1 MSLLLLLLGQS
12 LCAPQVAGSGNG
24 GGNGGVART
33 TAAPPR
39 TTASPPT
46 GSAPGTQQAG
56 PPNTDGDGPEFVGNC
71 LTQKIDFTD
80 PSRIFAMD
88 GLPSLTDIKE
98 LDTARYDFTIDY
110 ETDKVEL
117 SGAGGVTLRLQN
129 SADPKNINALAP
141 RMSTTRFIRYGK
153 FSAMLSAPAIKGIVT
168 TFVGMGPNLPDSSL
182 DLSKTDPRSGDEI
195 DWEIVGGDPI
205 NAQSN
210 IFYRGFKDYALRGGK
225 HPVRVTEKHLYTIDW
240 KRESIAFLID
250 NKLVR
255 TYYKNQSTANPTRE
269 QDPSQLHRF
278 FPNRAMKV
286 QFALWSEITNAW
298 AGGIPEFPPGQNSA
312 TATYDFVDIQ
322 CYNDKD
328 EPVPQWPLTNNP
340 ARRDSLPNQPTRGIN
355 GKEIFNHRCRSC
367 YCWTWIYRKD

>member
-1 MSLLLLLLGQS
+1 MTLLLLLLAQA
-12 LCAPQVAGSGNG
+12 LCAPQIGSVASNG
-24 GGNGGVART
+24 TRPNAPT
-33 TAAPPR
+33 T
-39 TTASPPT
+39 PT
-46 GSAPGTQQAG
+46 SGSAPVAAALPAQPAG
-56 PPNTDGDGPEFVGNC
+56 PPNTDGPGPEFVGNC

-98 LDTARYDFTIDY
+98 LDTARYDMTIDY
-110 ETDKVEL
+110 HSDLVSV
-117 SGAGGVTLRLQN
+117 SGNGGVVFTAKN
-129 SADPKNINALAP
+129 SADPQKLNALAP

-153 FSAMLSAPAIKGIVT
+153 FSAMLSAPAVKGIVT

-182 DLSKTDPRSGDEI
+182 NLASTDKNSGDEI
-195 DWEIVGGDPI
+195 DWEIVGGEPYK
-205 NAQSN
+205 AESN
-210 IFYRGFKDYALRGGK
+210 IFYRGFKDYSLRGGK
-225 HPVRVTEKHLYTIDW
+225 HNVDVTEKHLYTIDW

-286 QFALWSEITNAW
+286 QFAMWSDITNNW
-298 AGGIPEFPPGQNSA
+298 AGGIPEFPAGQNSA

-328 EPVPQWPLTNNP
+328 EPVPQWPLENNP
-340 ARRDSLPNQPTRGIN
+340 ARKESLPNQPTRGIN
-355 GKEIFNHRCRSC
+355 GKRIF
-367 YCWTWIYRKD
+367 